1 MDVQCGAGA
10 GHPSGRLRQPGS
22 QLPQPSAP
30 PAGQPQGEHGKG
42 EQISEAPERY
52 GFLSLPASTSA
63 YFIFVCYKPTRPFSH
78 PPSSPYF
85 DQAVLDELQDAV
97 EMLPLTDTSLH
108 NRLAPYLV
116 DDLLSTTDLPEP
128 LMDELK
134 GEHRTCH

>member
-1 MDVQCGAGA
+1 MVRVLVIPRAAYDSLAVSYPNQVRLLLDNLRGNTEKVNRSVRLPSVMD
-10 GHPSGRLRQPGS
+10 S
-22 QLPQPSAP
+22 SA
-30 PAGQPQGEHGKG
+30 
-42 EQISEAPERY
+42 
-52 GFLSLPASTSA
+52 
-63 YFIFVCYKPTRPFSH
+63 H